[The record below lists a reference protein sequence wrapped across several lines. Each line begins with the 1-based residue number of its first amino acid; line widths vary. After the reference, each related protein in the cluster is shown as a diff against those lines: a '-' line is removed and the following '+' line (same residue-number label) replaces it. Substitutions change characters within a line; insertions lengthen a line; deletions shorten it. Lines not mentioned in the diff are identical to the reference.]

1 MENLDSDNMKLVA
14 DSIEDFSNMDKMRL
28 NGMGMNG
35 KEYPINNLDY
45 ETLTKEYLDFIYSLW
60 FLIQIT

>member
-45 ETLTKEYLDFIYSLW
+45 ETLTKEYLDFIYSL
-60 FLIQIT
+60 